1 MTTTAAPSESLQA
14 QSRGQEARVYSL
26 RSALLLI
33 ILLAVGLRLYLLF
46 AAHATEEDFYI
57 TLRYAE
63 NIAAGRGFV
72 YNVGERVLGTTTPLY
87 ALILALFLRLHLD
100 PVLGGK
106 LLGILADGFACWC
119 VARLGRA
126 IGRPGAGLA
135 AALCLAVAPTNL
147 VWATKGME
155 VGLAAAAG
163 VAAWTAWAERRE
175 TPAWIAAAV
184 LVLLRIDGAAL
195 AVVLLAATLVRDRRV
210 PWRGLLAFAA
220 LTLPWLAFSIG
231 YFGSPIPTSL
241 RAKMAVYAWHAPGA
255 FPNLFPFLRLMTH
268 NPLGMF
274 LMFGVL
280 LSGVLRFGKAGS
292 ALRFPPAVR
301 AVLIPGIDARP
312 LSALRER
319 ESLPAVTFPSPYKAE
334 GSGEATAP
342 EGRPSRRAARSVLSL
357 SRFWRSQG
365 EDEEKGAAPF
375 PAARSGGEGLLL
387 APLCWMLLYYGGM
400 AFSKVFLFGWYF
412 VPPTPIYY
420 LVALT
425 GWSLIGERM
434 WGSRPAVWRTWNPV
448 PTGAWAALAG
458 MALSLA
464 FVPRAASTL
473 QEGQRVEERLRIPI
487 GHWLREHAAPSERVM
502 LEPIGY
508 IGYWGGLR
516 VLDTIGLVSPEVLPC
531 YREDTASPLHA
542 IWQRFRPEW
551 ALLRGGEWNDLRR
564 YERRLP
570 APERLEAR
578 YALTKT
584 WLNLDGR
591 PGDHAAFFLFRRR

>member
-1 MTTTAAPSESLQA
+1 MTSTAAASESLQA
-14 QSRGQEARVYSL
+14 QSRGQGARGDSARL
-26 RSALLLI
+26 ALLLI
-33 ILLAVGLRLYLLF
+33 LLLAVGLRLYLLF

-63 NIAAGRGFV
+63 NLAAGRGFV
-72 YNVGERVLGTTTPLY
+72 YNVGEHVLGTTTPLY
-87 ALILALFLRLHLD
+87 TLILALFLRLHLD

-106 LLGILADGFACWC
+106 LLGLLADGFACWC

-175 TPAWIAAAV
+175 APAWIAAAL

-195 AVVLLAATLVRDRRV
+195 AVALLAATLVRDRRV
-210 PWRGLLAFAA
+210 PWRGLLVFAA
-220 LTLPWLAFSIG
+220 LTLPWLAFSLW
-231 YFGSPIPTSL
+231 YFGSPVPTSL

-268 NPLGMF
+268 NPLGML
-274 LMFGVL
+274 LMIGVILGGVL
-280 LSGVLRFGKAGS
+280 LPGKARS
-292 ALRFPPAVR
+292 ML
-301 AVLIPGIDARP
+301 
-312 LSALRER
+312 LSPRE
-319 ESLPAVTFPSPYKAE
+319 
-334 GSGEATAP
+334 GEI
-342 EGRPSRRAARSVLSL
+342 
-357 SRFWRSQG
+357 
-365 EDEEKGAAPF
+365 
-375 PAARSGGEGLLL
+375 LLL
-387 APLCWMLLYYGGM
+387 APLCWLLLYYGGM

-420 LVALT
+420 LIAMT
-425 GWSLIGERM
+425 GWSLIMERA
-434 WGSRPAVWRTWNPV
+434 WRSRPVVWRVWEPV
-448 PTGAWAALAG
+448 PVGAWAALFG
-458 MALSLA
+458 MVLSLA
-464 FVPRAASTL
+464 FVPRATSTL

-487 GHWLREHAAPSERVM
+487 GLWLHDHAAPSERVM

-516 VLDTIGLVSPEVLPC
+516 VLDTVGLVSPEVLPC

-564 YERRLP
+564 YELRLP

-578 YALTKT
+578 YALAKS
-584 WLNLDGR
+584 WANPDSG
-591 PGDHAAFFLFRRR
+591 PGANAAFFLFRRR

>member
-1 MTTTAAPSESLQA
+1 MTPVAAPTESLQA
-14 QSRGQEARVYSL
+14 RSRRQDARGDSMRL
-26 RSALLLI
+26 ALLLI
-33 ILLAVGLRLYLLF
+33 LLLAVGLRLYLLF

-87 ALILALFLRLHLD
+87 TLILALFLRLHLD

-119 VARLGRA
+119 VARLGRV

-155 VGLAAAAG
+155 AGLAAAAG
-163 VAAWTAWAERRE
+163 IAAWTAWAERRE
-175 TPAWIAAAV
+175 ARAWSAAAV

-195 AVVLLAATLVRDRRV
+195 AVALLAATLVRERRV
-210 PWRGLLAFAA
+210 PWCGLLAFAA
-220 LTLPWLAFSIG
+220 LTLPWLAFSTR

-241 RAKMAVYAWHAPGA
+241 RAKLAVYAWHAPGA

-268 NPLGMF
+268 N
-274 LMFGVL
+274 LMGALLMTGVVLYGVL
-280 LSGVLRFGKAGS
+280 LYG
-292 ALRFPPAVR
+292 
-301 AVLIPGIDARP
+301 
-312 LSALRER
+312 
-319 ESLPAVTFPSPYKAE
+319 T
-334 GSGEATAP
+334 
-342 EGRPSRRAARSVLSL
+342 
-357 SRFWRSQG
+357 
-365 EDEEKGAAPF
+365 
-375 PAARSGGEGLLL
+375 GGEGQKESLLL

-420 LVALT
+420 LIATT
-425 GWSLIGERM
+425 GWSMVGERI
-434 WGSRPAVWRTWNPV
+434 WGSKPAVWRAWNPV
-448 PTGAWAALAG
+448 PMVALAG
-458 MALSLA
+458 AALSLA
-464 FVPRAASTL
+464 FVPRAARTL
-473 QEGQRVEERLRIPI
+473 REGQRVEERLRIPI
-487 GHWLREHAAPSERVM
+487 GLWLRAHAAPSERVM

-508 IGYWGGLR
+508 IGYFGRLR
-516 VLDTIGLVSPEVLPC
+516 VLDTVGLVSPEVLAC
-531 YREDTASPLHA
+531 YRENTASPLHA
-542 IWQRFRPEW
+542 VWQRFRPEW

-564 YERRLP
+564 YELRLP
-570 APERLEAR
+570 SPERLEAR

-584 WLNLDGR
+584 WANPDGR
-591 PGDHAAFFLFRRR
+591 PGDNAAFFLFHRR